1 MLLYNRTIA
10 VIDFIVLYSYGFVEF
25 SSVEEAKAVEER
37 QEGIT
42 MDGNTLHITYASPKG
57 KDKNIHSHNGPL
69 SQHALFCPC
78 KKRSVLCNGVCV

>member
-57 KDKNIHSHNGPL
+57 KDKNIHSHNGPFI
-69 SQHALFCPC
+69 SACPVIV
-78 KKRSVLCNGVCV
+78 KHTAMVCVCVCV